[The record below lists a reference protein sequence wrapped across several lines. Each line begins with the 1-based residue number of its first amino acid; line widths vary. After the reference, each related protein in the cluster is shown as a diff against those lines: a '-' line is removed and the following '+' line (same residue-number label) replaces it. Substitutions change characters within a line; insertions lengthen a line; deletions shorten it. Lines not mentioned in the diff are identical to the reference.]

1 VIGSAANVVIRS
13 KIKAKSIKHME
24 TKRKQK
30 VPLGQVDMTPG
41 AGRAMAESGDNLWD
55 FIRHHQSG
63 D

>member
-1 VIGSAANVVIRS
+1 
-13 KIKAKSIKHME
+13 ME